1 MPCKVIPRGQ
11 NVGRNTGRF
20 CIMEIWKDAPG
31 FAGYQVS
38 NTGRVK
44 NVSRNN
50 KELHPVRYSNG
61 YLVVNLSGQ
70 RIGVHRLVAMAF
82 IPNPEGLP
90 QINHKNEIKTD
101 NRVENLEWCTA
112 KYNCNYGTRL
122 DKLKMARSIPVKQLT
137 KEGVFIRVFSGIHEA
152 ERQTGISAKHIN
164 RVMRGK
170 RKSAG
175 GFKWTY

>member
-1 MPCKVIPRGQ
+1 MKYGAF
-11 NVGRNTGRF
+11 F
-20 CIMEIWKDAPG
+20 CVMEIWKDAPG
-31 FAGYQVS
+31 FPGYQVS

-50 KELHPVRYSNG
+50 KELRPVRYSNG

-101 NRVENLEWCTA
+101 NRVENLEWCDS
-112 KYNCNYGTRL
+112 KYNNNYGLRTQ
-122 DKLKMARSIPVKQLT
+122 KASVSRSKPVKQLS
-137 KEGVFIRVFSGIHEA
+137 KDGKLINVYYGIHEA
-152 ERQTGISAKHIN
+152 GRRTNIDYRHIHRAIKGERKT
-164 RVMRGK
+164 
-170 RKSAG
+170 AG
-175 GFKWTY
+175 GYKWEYA